1 MGDELKN
8 QGSWFGKGDVWK
20 SKISHQ
26 VDEPMGW
33 VAHRDQVGSKVF
45 KRRFFKEQRK
55 GDADAWCRPEGDAK
69 GFGRKKKVTHRNW
82 P

>member
-1 MGDELKN
+1 
-8 QGSWFGKGDVWK
+8 
-20 SKISHQ
+20 
-26 VDEPMGW
+26 MGW

-69 GFGRKKKVTHRNW
+69 GFGRKKKVTHGNW

>member
-1 MGDELKN
+1 
-8 QGSWFGKGDVWK
+8 
-20 SKISHQ
+20 
-26 VDEPMGW
+26 
-33 VAHRDQVGSKVF
+33 VF

-69 GFGRKKKVTHRNW
+69 GFGRKKKVTHGNW